1 MLGFKLK
8 PSSTYHPQTDGQTER
23 LNQCL
28 KMYLRCA
35 ISSTSKQWVNWLP
48 LAELWYNTSYH
59 SALKCSPFKALY
71 EVDPNFAAA
80 PDVMTV
86 NNTEM
91 AQTLTERSHF
101 SALLKEQLPRVQ
113 NKMKIDANSRQS
125 EHQFQVENMFYL
137 NFSLMHNQQW

>member
-1 MLGFKLK
+1 
-8 PSSTYHPQTDGQTER
+8 
-23 LNQCL
+23 
-28 KMYLRCA
+28 
-35 ISSTSKQWVNWLP
+35 
-48 LAELWYNTSYH
+48 
-59 SALKCSPFKALY
+59 LY

-86 NNTEM
+86 DNTEM

-125 EHQFQVENMFYL
+125 EHQFQVGEHVL
-137 NFSLMHNQQW
+137 LKL